1 MELLDLET
9 RRLRNEQ
16 TRAGLAQYA
25 ELATDF
31 QDVIAEEEQNKIML
45 SEYKE
50 RMGSSFNENDYEQY
64 KENFLKEQRLEMEI
78 RKDNEVYLDAEGD
91 EELEI

>member
-9 RRLRNEQ
+9 RRLRNDQ

-25 ELATDF
+25 ELAKDF
-31 QDVIAEEEQNKIML
+31 QDVISDEEQNKILL
-45 SEYKE
+45 SEYKD
-50 RMGSSFNENDYEQY
+50 RMGGNFNENDFEEY
-64 KENFLKEQRLEMEI
+64 KENLQREQRLEMEI

>member
-25 ELATDF
+25 ELASDF
-31 QDVIAEEEQNKIML
+31 QDVIAEEEQNKMML
-45 SEYKE
+45 MEYKE
-50 RMGSSFNENDYEQY
+50 RMGSNFNENDYEEY

-91 EELEI
+91 EDLEI

>member
-25 ELATDF
+25 DLATDF
-31 QDVIAEEEQNKIML
+31 QEVIHQEESNKVML
-45 SEYKE
+45 EEYKQRVGTNFNEVDFEEYKE
-50 RMGSSFNENDYEQY
+50 NKLREERI
-64 KENFLKEQRLEMEI
+64 EREI
-78 RKDNEVYLDAEGD
+78 RKDNEIYETAEGD